1 MIGLQRI
8 AQGNNHMA
16 AIAYV
21 TVGTND
27 MDRALA
33 FYDALLGSMGGGRL
47 MPTPKGQAYRLSSGA
62 LFMVTKPYDDE
73 HATVGNGTMIALGV
87 DSAEEVQAAYDKAIE
102 LGATCEGQPGKRGNF
117 GTFCYFR
124 DLDGN
129 KIAICKLGG

>member
-1 MIGLQRI
+1 LLKETPT
-8 AQGNNHMA
+8 MA

-33 FYDALLGSMGGGRL
+33 FYDALLGALGGKRL

-62 LFMVTKPYDDE
+62 LFMVTKPYDDQPQ
-73 HATVGNGTMIALGV
+73 TVGNGTMIALGV
-87 DSAEEVQAAYDKAIE
+87 DSVEEVQVAYDKAIE
-102 LGATCEGQPGKRGNF
+102 LGATCEGKPGPRGPF
-117 GTFCYFR
+117 GTFCYVR

-129 KIAICKLGG
+129 KLAICKLGS